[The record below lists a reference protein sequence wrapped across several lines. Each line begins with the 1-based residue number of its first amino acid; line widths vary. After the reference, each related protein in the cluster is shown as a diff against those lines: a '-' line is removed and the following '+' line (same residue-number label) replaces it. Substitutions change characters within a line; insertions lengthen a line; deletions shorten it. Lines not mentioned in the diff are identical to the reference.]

1 MKTVNL
7 IRTGYLLLI
16 TGFFI
21 TCFFLSS
28 CGTVRYKTTHK
39 HQTHFP
45 GHQVEHTCSSPDW

>member
-7 IRTGYLLLI
+7 MRTGYLLLI